1 MLGELF
7 NMKKEMFSTEISVL
21 RDTFRRL
28 LRRHAKT
35 NIVKLIEK
43 THPADMALIFR
54 YFNDLEQDT
63 IFTMMKPSEKT
74 VEFLNELDEAITIRI
89 VENEDP
95 ARIAAILEEASSNEQ
110 AYLMGLVEESYATS
124 VIGLFKAEEQ
134 EQLEEMM
141 AYPEDSAGILMY
153 TDVFTLHEETRAREA
168 IAALQ
173 DQEEAEMVF
182 YLYAIDNEG
191 ALTGVI
197 SLRDLVTTSGDTMLK
212 DIMTKKVHAV
222 RPETD
227 QEEVARIVSQYNF
240 LAVPVIDSDEKLL
253 GIVTVDDVVDV
264 IREEATE
271 DFLKMVGA
279 GEDREILLKS
289 SWENA
294 RIRLPWLFA
303 SWVGGIFAAFII
315 GVFDNVLQ
323 NTLALAAFIPVII
336 GMGGNIGTQSSTI
349 IVRGLATGR
358 VGFENSA
365 KILFKEIRVGLI
377 LGILYGILL
386 GLFAIFRFLD
396 ISPVLGL
403 VVGLSICA
411 SMIIAATIGS
421 LVPLI
426 LNRFDI
432 DPAVATG
439 PFVTTA
445 IDILGV
451 TLYFLIAAT
460 LFNSV

>member
-1 MLGELF
+1 
-7 NMKKEMFSTEISVL
+7 MKKEMFDTEITLL

-28 LRRHAKT
+28 LRRHANS
-35 NIVKLIEK
+35 NIIKLIGK
-43 THPADMALIFR
+43 THPADMALIYR
-54 YFNDLEQDT
+54 YFNEEEQDT
-63 IFTMMKPSEKT
+63 IFAMMPPSEES
-74 VEFLNELDEAITIRI
+74 VEFLSELDESITVRLLDQ
-89 VENEDP
+89 VTP
-95 ARIAAILEEASSNEQ
+95 QRMATILEEASSNEI
-110 AYLMGLVEESYATS
+110 AHLMGLVNEDYATA
-124 VIGLFKAEEQ
+124 VIDLLQAEEQ
-134 EQLEEMM
+134 EKLEEIM

-153 TDVFTLHEETRAREA
+153 TDVFTLHEETKAIDA

-182 YLYAIDNEG
+182 YLYAVDDDG
-191 ALTGVI
+191 RLTGVV
-197 SLRDLVTTSGDTMLK
+197 SLRNLVTTSSDTTLE
-212 DIMTKKVHAV
+212 DIMSRRVHSV

-240 LAVPVIDSDEKLL
+240 LAVPVVDAEDQLL
-253 GIVTVDDVVDV
+253 GIITVDDVVDIV
-264 IREEATE
+264 REEATE
-271 DFLKMVGA
+271 DFLQMVGA
-279 GEDREILLKS
+279 GKDREILLKS
-289 SWENA
+289 SWDNA
-294 RIRLPWLFA
+294 RMRFPWLFA
-303 SWVGGIFAAFII
+303 SWVGGILAAFII
-315 GVFDNVLQ
+315 GAFDNILQ
-323 NTLALAAFIPVII
+323 STIVLAAFIPVII

-358 VGFENSA
+358 VGLENSV
-365 KILFKEIRVGLI
+365 KILLKEMRVGLI

-386 GLFAIFRFLD
+386 GIFAIFRFLD
-396 ISPVLGL
+396 VSPMLGL

-451 TLYFLIAAT
+451 ALYFWIAGFFLGIT
-460 LFNSV
+460 